1 MPTGP
6 VVASTPVAPNPY
18 QGRPIGPAYASI
30 PSAVSARPDLTF
42 ASTMPVVTSAPPS
55 YVMAPGE
62 VPPPQSKLILRACIP
77 LSKLIFRACITF
89 LLYTC
94 RKYTVFCP
102 L

>member
-6 VVASTPVAPNPY
+6 VVASAPVPPNPY

-30 PSAVSARPDLTF
+30 PSGVSARPDLTF

-62 VPPPQSKLILRACIP
+62 P
-77 LSKLIFRACITF
+77 LYINDNLH
-89 LLYTC
+89 
-94 RKYTVFCP
+94 
-102 L
+102 

>member
-1 MPTGP
+1 MHFFSVIKYLLSLNAFTGPPEMPTGP

-30 PSAVSARPDLTF
+30 PSALSARPDLTF

-62 VPPPQSKLILRACIP
+62 VPPPPQSKLILRACIP
-77 LSKLIFRACITF
+77 
-89 LLYTC
+89 
-94 RKYTVFCP
+94 
-102 L
+102 

>member
-62 VPPPQSKLILRACIP
+62 VPPPPQSKLILRACIP
-77 LSKLIFRACITF
+77 HLS
-89 LLYTC
+89 YTY
-94 RKYTVFCP
+94 RKYTVFCFLP
-102 L
+102 FVI

>member
-62 VPPPQSKLILRACIP
+62 VPPPPQSKLILRACIP
-77 LSKLIFRACITF
+77 IYRILVENILFFALCNIN
-89 LLYTC
+89 L
-94 RKYTVFCP
+94 
-102 L
+102 